1 MNLENCKDNEGRT
14 PLHEAANG
22 GHLEMCKLLI
32 GKMQEKNPVDN
43 SGWTPLH
50 FAAKSGHGEV
60 CKLIAGYIGNKNPMS
75 YDGYTPRV
83 LMTNFARE
91 LFRN

>member
-1 MNLENCKDNEGRT
+1 
-14 PLHEAANG
+14 
-22 GHLEMCKLLI
+22 MCKLLI